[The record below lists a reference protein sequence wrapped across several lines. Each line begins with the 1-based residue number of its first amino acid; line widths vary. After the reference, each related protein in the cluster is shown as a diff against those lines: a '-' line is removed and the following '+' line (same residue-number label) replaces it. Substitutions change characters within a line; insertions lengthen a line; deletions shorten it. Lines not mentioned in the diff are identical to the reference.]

1 MATKRPGSDS
11 QGRFP
16 VTSVQ
21 SAKAA
26 IKLRGHGS
34 KGKGAVL
41 DHVMDKA
48 GDKPGVAAAVAKA
61 RKVDKGK

>member
-16 VTSVQ
+16 VTSVK

-26 IKLRGHGS
+26 IKLRGHGD
-34 KGKGAVL
+34 KGKSAVL
-41 DHVMDKA
+41 DHVMAKA
-48 GDKPGVAAAVAKA
+48 GDKPGVKAAVAKA
-61 RKVDKGK
+61 RKVDKGS